1 MNTKSASER
10 LRELEIEKQKIL
22 AEIERK
28 KNLTPV
34 ARMSEHLHEKLC
46 TKSHNDSDTWSMSS
60 CGNYC
65 DWNDSDSRARAKY
78 ATVALSVM
86 EEFKMKF
93 D

>member
-28 KNLTPV
+28 KNLTSV
-34 ARMSEHLHEKLC
+34 NRMAEHLHEKLC
-46 TKSHNDSDTWSMSS
+46 TKSHNDSDIWCMDSYR
-60 CGNYC
+60 NYC
-65 DWNDSDSRARAKY
+65 DWNDCDSRARKKY
-78 ATVALSVM
+78 VDVALSIFDK
-86 EEFKMKF
+86 FKMKF